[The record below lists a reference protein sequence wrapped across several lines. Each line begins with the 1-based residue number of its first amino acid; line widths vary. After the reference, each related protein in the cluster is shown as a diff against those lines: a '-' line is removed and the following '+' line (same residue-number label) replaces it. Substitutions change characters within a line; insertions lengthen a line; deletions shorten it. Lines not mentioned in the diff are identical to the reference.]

1 MTGNIVELLII
12 AVIILGIGVAI
23 WKGGSANPES
33 TGTLGKQVSGL
44 STKVSNLSTRVG
56 HVEQELEELKSEAAT
71 AKDIERVEA
80 LAERTFRSVDRIE
93 RMLIEKGLGK

>member
-1 MTGNIVELLII
+1 MTGDYLELLII
-12 AVIILGIGVAI
+12 AVIVLGIGVAI

-33 TGTLGKQVSGL
+33 TGTLGKQVNGL
-44 STKVSNLSTRVG
+44 STKVTTLSTRMG
-56 HVEQELEELKSEAAT
+56 HVEQELDDLKAEAAT
-71 AKDIERVEA
+71 TKDIARVEA